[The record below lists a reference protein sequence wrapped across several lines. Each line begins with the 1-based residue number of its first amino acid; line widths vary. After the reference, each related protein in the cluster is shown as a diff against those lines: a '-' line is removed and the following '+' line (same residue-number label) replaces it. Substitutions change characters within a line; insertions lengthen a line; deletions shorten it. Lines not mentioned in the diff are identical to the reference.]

1 MTKRF
6 EFSLQDA
13 LFIGLCATL
22 LVALKGMLRLK
33 LGISGHT
40 MLLMSFMYLTCYGVV
55 GRLGSITLCGTLAG
69 LVAMAL
75 GVGKGGPMI
84 LLKFALPALAM
95 DVALLLVMAWPLKWR
110 FCVLVVSAA
119 IAWAGKVW
127 LTNMLAGMAIEVALI
142 KFAISV
148 AQGTG
153 FGLLGAALAFALAKR
168 LQAHDLLK
176 MNIKE

>member
-33 LGISGHT
+33 LGLSGHT

-55 GRLGSITLCGTLAG
+55 GRLGSITVCGTLAG
-69 LVAMAL
+69 LIAMAL

-95 DVALLLVMAWPLKWR
+95 DVTLLLVMGLALKWR
-110 FCVLVVSAA
+110 YLALVFAA
-119 IAWAGKVW
+119 AVAWSGKVW
-127 LTNMLAGMAIEVALI
+127 LTNILAGMALDVALI
-142 KFAISV
+142 RFGISV
-148 AQGTG
+148 AQGTA
-153 FGLLGAALAFALAKR
+153 FGLLGAFLAYVLAKR

-176 MNIKE
+176 MKVKD

>member
-1 MTKRF
+1 MSKGI
-6 EFSLQDA
+6 EFNLQDA

-40 MLLMSFMYLTCYGVV
+40 MLLMSFMYLTCYCVV
-55 GRLGSITLCGTLAG
+55 GRLGSISICGMLAG

-84 LLKFALPALAM
+84 LLKFALPAVAM
-95 DVALLLVMAWPLKWR
+95 DLVLLLVVSWPLRWR
-110 FCVLVVSAA
+110 FAVMVLGAA
-119 IAWAGKVW
+119 VAWAGKVW
-127 LTNMLAGMAIEVALI
+127 LTNMLAGMAAEVATLR
-142 KFAISV
+142 FGISV
-148 AQGTG
+148 AQGAA
-153 FGLLGAALAFALAKR
+153 FGIVGALLALALARR

-176 MNIKE
+176 IKE